1 VTILGA
7 DNSST
12 RRTFLKRA
20 AALTAA
26 GVHSRGQVKAAPSD
40 RIRVGFI
47 GLGAQGT
54 GRLGEFMRHPDV
66 FAAAVCDVDQTHL
79 DGASA
84 LVQKTQNHKPDAYRD
99 FRKVLERN
107 DIDAVMIATPDHWHA
122 LPAVMAC
129 QAGKDV
135 FVEKPMAYSIG
146 EGRAMAAAATRN
158 QRVTQL
164 GNHIHNDLPNYRRAV
179 EIVRSGMLGTI
190 NRVYCGLS
198 GGGLSL
204 PAAVDSAPP
213 ATLDYDFWLGPA
225 PKRSYN
231 PNRSHRSYRYFWDY
245 SGGVFIDFW
254 CHYADLAYWA
264 LDLKA
269 PLAVSA
275 AGGRW
280 LAKDNAETPDVLE
293 VLYEY
298 PNNLVLTWTLHPRGR
313 PGYEHMGSCV
323 IFEGSDATLVANYS
337 RHELWVKGKREENF
351 TPPPR
356 SIPDS
361 PGHIREFLDSIKSR
375 QPTTCNLEY
384 GYRLTK
390 GGLLGNI
397 AFRSGER
404 IQWDD
409 AAGRVTNNN
418 RANQFV
424 TRKYRKPWKL
434 G

>member
-1 VTILGA
+1 VHDAFLEHGDQVT
-7 DNSST
+7 
-12 RRTFLKRA
+12 
-20 AALTAA
+20 
-26 GVHSRGQVKAAPSD
+26 
-40 RIRVGFI
+40 
-47 GLGAQGT
+47 
-54 GRLGEFMRHPDV
+54 
-66 FAAAVCDVDQTHL
+66 AAVCDL
-79 DGASA
+79 
-84 LVQKTQNHKPDAYRD
+84 RD
-99 FRKVLERN
+99 DYMDFAIKKSRATPVKYDDYRKVL
-107 DIDAVMIATPDHWHA
+107 DDKSIDAVVIATPDHWHA

-146 EGRAMAAAATRN
+146 EGRAMINAATRFK
-158 QRVTQL
+158 RITQL

-179 EIVRSGMLGTI
+179 EIVRSGMLGKI
-190 NRVYCGLS
+190 DRVYCGMA
-198 GGGLSL
+198 GGGINL
-204 PAAVDSAPP
+204 PASTTGAPP

-225 PKRSYN
+225 PSRPYDS
-231 PNRSHRSYRYFWDY
+231 NRVHRSYRYFWDY

-269 PLAVSA
+269 PIAVSA

-280 LAKDNAETPDVLE
+280 TAKDNAETPDTLE

-298 PNNLVLTWTLHPRGR
+298 PNLVLTWTLHPRGR
-313 PGYEHMGSCV
+313 SGYDHMGSSV

-337 RHELWVKGKREENF
+337 RHELWVKGKQQAEF
-351 TPPPR
+351 TPPPQ
-356 SIPDS
+356 SIPNS

-375 QPTTCNLEY
+375 QTTTCNLEY
-384 GYRLTK
+384 GHRLTK

-397 AFRSGER
+397 AFRTGER
-404 IQWDD
+404 IKWDD
-409 AAGRVTNNN
+409 AAERITNDK
-418 RANQFV
+418 RADQMV